1 MIRKL
6 ILILFPALSAV
17 FSLGVS
23 AAELKFKDRV
33 MQVRDAA
40 ADKGGIEVLF
50 RRHAA
55 IYGIPNGG
63 EKAKRLTEAA
73 RTAQKSGK
81 VVEVVVDADA
91 LTILRLRPAK

>member
-6 ILILFPALSAV
+6 ILILLAAV
-17 FSLGVS
+17 SIEAS

-33 MQVRDAA
+33 MQVREASGA
-40 ADKGGIEVLF
+40 EGGVEVLF

-55 IYGIPNGG
+55 IYSIPKAG
-63 EKAKRLTEAA
+63 EKARKLAEAA

-81 VVEVVVDADA
+81 PVEVVVDADQ
-91 LTILRLRPAK
+91 LTILRLRPAS